1 MLLAVFHSW
10 SRGTPEASDVPP
22 VSGVLEAAGITM
34 RFAGRATVS
43 WMTVA
48 SGITLGFFL
57 GMFVGRG
64 DGNWL
69 FLVVAA
75 LFAITCITNVRL
87 LVDDSRWDE
96 DGVLIV
102 DRRGGSSGG

>member
-1 MLLAVFHSW
+1 MEDNEK
-10 SRGTPEASDVPP
+10 GQ
-22 VSGVLEAAGITM
+22 GIV
-34 RFAGRATVS
+34 RWIRSRATVS

-48 SGITLGFFL
+48 SGIMLGFFL

-75 LFAITCITNVRL
+75 LFAVTCITNVRL

-96 DGVLIV
+96 EGVLIV